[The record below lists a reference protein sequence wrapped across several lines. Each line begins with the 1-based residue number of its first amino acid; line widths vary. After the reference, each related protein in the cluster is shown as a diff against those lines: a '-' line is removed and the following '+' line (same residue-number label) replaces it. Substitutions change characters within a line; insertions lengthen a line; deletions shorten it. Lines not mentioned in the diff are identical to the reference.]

1 MLPLGFIGDILAEV
15 LKVPPDSI
23 NEIISGKRDI
33 TVDMALRL
41 ARYFNTTPELWTGL
55 QEDYD
60 LRMAHSRHP
69 PKADGARCTRP
80 TPDPTPSAR
89 PRARGC
95 WPGSL
100 PPRAPVP
107 KCPAAEAAYGL

>member
-1 MLPLGFIGDILAEV
+1 MPLGFTGDILAEV

-55 QEDYD
+55 QEDYH
-60 LRMAHSRHP
+60 LRLARSRQ
-69 PKADGARCTRP
+69 RCHHDQQTSRSGCPELRP
-80 TPDPTPSAR
+80 
-89 PRARGC
+89 
-95 WPGSL
+95 
-100 PPRAPVP
+100 
-107 KCPAAEAAYGL
+107 